1 MPSFSEKLKPKI
13 IPDFSRYTQMG
24 IKVSEKLH
32 IFCIKISFSSPL
44 RKALK
49 IRRQKLFVS
58 NKTDSLQWSHE
69 EVGIVEAL
77 EVEVAPS
84 LGIEPGQHLVKD
96 VEIRLP
102 LRPPH
107 DPGLL
112 KHRGLD
118 GRGNDLAG
126 SVEIQADQLSESG
139 D

>member
-1 MPSFSEKLKPKI
+1 
-13 IPDFSRYTQMG
+13 MG

-77 EVEVAPS
+77 EVEVAPG
-84 LGIEPGQHLVKD
+84 LGIESRQHLVED
-96 VEIRLP
+96 VEVGLP
-102 LRPPH
+102 LGPPH
-107 DPGLL
+107 HPGLL
-112 KHRGLD
+112 QHRGLD
-118 GRGNDLAG
+118 GGRHDLAG
-126 SVEIQADQLSESG
+126 SVKIDAD
-139 D
+139 